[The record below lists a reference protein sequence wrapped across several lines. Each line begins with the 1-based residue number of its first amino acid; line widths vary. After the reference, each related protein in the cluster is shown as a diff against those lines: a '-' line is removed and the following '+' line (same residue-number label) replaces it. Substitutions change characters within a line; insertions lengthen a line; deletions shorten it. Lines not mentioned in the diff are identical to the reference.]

1 MTHNPTP
8 PVSCRYGAPM
18 GRFTGPEPA
27 SNGPRLSR
35 SGSDKWH
42 LRKIRLDSGGYDPG
56 GAYWGIGL
64 PLYWAMNQD
73 GAEVFFR
80 LKRGDYREAFAN
92 EESGWASRWFGN
104 EDRLTAKHALRRD

>member
-8 PVSCRYGAPM
+8 PVNCSRGAPM
-18 GRFTGPEPA
+18 GRFTGPEPC
-27 SNGPRLSR
+27 SDG
-35 SGSDKWH
+35 DKWH

-64 PLYWAMNQD
+64 PLYWAVNQG

-80 LKRGDYREAFAN
+80 LEHSDYREALRYPHHRGDAT
-92 EESGWASRWFGN
+92 
-104 EDRLTAKHALRRD
+104 DRVAAKHIIRRDYDPAATFYR

>member
-1 MTHNPTP
+1 MRHNPTP
-8 PVSCRYGAPM
+8 PVSCTYGAPM
-18 GRFTGPEPA
+18 GRHTGPEPA
-27 SNGPRLSR
+27 SG
-35 SGSDKWH
+35 GDKWH

-80 LKRGDYREAFAN
+80 LERGDYREALRYP
-92 EESGWASRWFGN
+92 EQRWGDN
-104 EDRLTAKHALRRD
+104 GDRTVAKHVIRRDYDPAATFYR